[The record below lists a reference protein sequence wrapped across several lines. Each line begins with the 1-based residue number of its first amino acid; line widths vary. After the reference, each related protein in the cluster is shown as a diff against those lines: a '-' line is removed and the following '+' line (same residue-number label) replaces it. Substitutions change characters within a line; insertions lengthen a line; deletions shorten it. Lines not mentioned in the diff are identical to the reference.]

1 MQRDGGPGPGGGPGG
16 GGNPTGGSFTGAAE
30 ALEIIGNHAY
40 AYSGLQAVTTVE
52 ADQLSFTSGNF
63 YLVGKVQLNGP
74 SREGSHTGG
83 GTTCVVTLNGVGIII
98 LRTRTADHESPS
110 SVWSDIIIPPY
121 TKVVCRVDSASV
133 EAAENSVSI
142 TGRIYR
148 G

>member
-1 MQRDGGPGPGGGPGG
+1 MAPIGGGPPIGS
-16 GGNPTGGSFTGAAE
+16 GNSFTGTAQG
-30 ALEIIGNHAY
+30 LEIYGDHAA
-40 AYSGLQAVTTVE
+40 AYTGLQAVTTVP
-52 ADQLSFTSGNF
+52 ADQLSFTTGNY

-74 SREGSHTGG
+74 SREGTHTGG

-121 TKVVCRVDSASV
+121 TEVVCRVDSASI

-148 G
+148 